1 MWYKRFFAIWPL
13 MRVDHLTLPGEKL
26 NDEHVQAFYQHVSM
40 CISIDSYSRLPVIL
54 TADLPMNITCI

>member
-1 MWYKRFFAIWPL
+1 
-13 MRVDHLTLPGEKL
+13 MRVDHLTLPGEKM

-54 TADLPMNITCI
+54 TVDLPMNITCI